1 MGVGN
6 MSNGIRRS
14 PVYACPSSRVKAAPV
29 RWHLSPGGTHV
40 RIAPLFSCSS
50 AALGPLDSLVFNL
63 SHLIAYYDSAP
74 VMQHQAV
81 FLFTSFNLTGGCR
94 PLRPHPCVIPHHHFP
109 LCATSCNRCALIFGW
124 PLFIPCHVIAD
135 LCGRA
140 RRTVRFVSKLV
151 KWKLVEQM
159 LCQERKQFK
168 VIVLCLSES
177 NPIFFFFFFCHFMHR
192 ASASGEEVC
201 GGMASNWK

>member
-1 MGVGN
+1 MTL
-6 MSNGIRRS
+6 
-14 PVYACPSSRVKAAPV
+14 PP
-29 RWHLSPGGTHV
+29 
-40 RIAPLFSCSS
+40 SCSTRQ
-50 AALGPLDSLVFNL
+50 F
-63 SHLIAYYDSAP
+63 
-74 VMQHQAV
+74 

-168 VIVLCLSES
+168 VIVLCISES

-201 GGMASNWK
+201 GGTASNWK